1 RGWVCEDCHRV
12 MHADCMP
19 KYALNNNMWIG
30 DIPLALQ
37 KLNFMETLLVAWHYP
52 RCYVFKLYPRDGGQ
66 SQNPRHLQWAM
77 AGNVT
82 LYEINTPA
90 VVDMLEGT
98 LMPQTVQTL
107 SSVLVITFIGT
118 KHLLT
123 DWLSHTFRV
132 RQDIV
137 YEALK
142 WLQENN
148 VNYEDIK
155 ICHEHMDALLK
166 DGIPGEI

>member
-1 RGWVCEDCHRV
+1 RGWVCEDCHRA

-30 DIPLALQ
+30 DIPLTLQ
-37 KLNFMETLLVAWHYP
+37 KLNFVETLLVAQHYP
-52 RCYVFKLYPRDGGQ
+52 WCYVFKLYPRDGGQ
-66 SQNPRHLQWAM
+66 SQNPWHLQWAM

-90 VVDMLEGT
+90 VVDMLKGT

-107 SSVLVITFIGT
+107 SSVLVITFIRM
-118 KHLLT
+118 KHVLT
-123 DWLSHTFRV
+123 DWLSCTFRV
-132 RQDIV
+132 WQDIV

-148 VNYEDIK
+148 VNYKDIK
-155 ICHEHMDALLK
+155 ICHERMDTLPK